1 MRSNC
6 RVWSCCWSLLILLAV
21 AEAASAALVRGK
33 LERTDPRGSR
43 LPAGGI
49 TVTVRFQN
57 SRRSAPATSRQDGMY
72 YIYNVPAGT
81 CYLELWI
88 GGTRSQPTT
97 YPIQV
102 REPYTDV
109 PPIKLP

>member
-1 MRSNC
+1 
-6 RVWSCCWSLLILLAV
+6 
-21 AEAASAALVRGK
+21 
-33 LERTDPRGSR
+33 
-43 LPAGGI
+43 
-49 TVTVRFQN
+49 
-57 SRRSAPATSRQDGMY
+57 MY